1 MSSVSQRL
9 VLVGVDES
17 LQISQKPQSRKCQ
30 ELAKMGNLD
39 MCENHPRGRSLVEN
53 LSVNADEREPMV
65 KSRLKAAADQ
75 QVDSSRVGRFSAQSA
90 AAACIENQTQRV
102 QPRAPVG
109 RGLRELSPGSNLVN
123 HSRNNQ
129 PIPGLSSLDLA
140 GKSYDNVISRHLPS
154 IESPLSE
161 TLSLN
166 TKADQKNPKTLQ
178 NRKSLAKSGYK
189 EPKTK
194 QEFSSFFLHF
204 ATPRPFYR
212 AHSFI

>member
-9 VLVGVDES
+9 VLVGVDKS
-17 LQISQKPQSRKCQ
+17 LQISQKPQNRKCQ
-30 ELAKMGNLD
+30 DLAKMANLD
-39 MCENHPRGRSLVEN
+39 LCENHLRGRSLDEN
-53 LSVNADEREPMV
+53 LCVNADDRERMV

-189 EPKTK
+189 EPKSK
-194 QEFSSFFLHF
+194 QEFSSYFLHF

>member
-9 VLVGVDES
+9 VLVGVDKS
-17 LQISQKPQSRKCQ
+17 LQISQKPQNRKCQ
-30 ELAKMGNLD
+30 DLAKMANLD
-39 MCENHPRGRSLVEN
+39 LCENHLRGRSLVEN
-53 LSVNADEREPMV
+53 LSVNADE
-65 KSRLKAAADQ
+65 KAAADQ
-75 QVDSSRVGRFSAQSA
+75 QVDSSRVGRFSVQSAAAAAA
-90 AAACIENQTQRV
+90 AAACIEKQTQRV

-109 RGLRELSPGSNLVN
+109 RGLRELSSGSNLVN

-129 PIPGLSSLDLA
+129 PIPELSSLDLA

-166 TKADQKNPKTLQ
+166 TKTDQKNPKTLQ
-178 NRKSLAKSGYK
+178 NRKSLAKFGYK

-194 QEFSSFFLHF
+194 QEFSSYFLHF